1 VDKRLLDPPELSDD
15 VIALARIAEDD
26 FPQILQTYADE
37 PTLGEAL
44 GLDEEPTLEKLAEWA
59 ATRDDGVWLKAVDA
73 ETRRYL
79 GDIDVSV
86 NWSNARAEL
95 AFTTLASERGL
106 GVATRMVSLV
116 RDWLFSEG
124 FLRVQLQTLPTNEAS
139 QGVARRAGFEP
150 EGTLRSHFVRRG
162 KALDAVTFG
171 SVNESWKA

>member
-1 VDKRLLDPPELSDD
+1 MEKRPLDPPELTDD
-15 VIALARIAEDD
+15 VIVLARVLEED
-26 FPQILQTYADE
+26 FAQILQTFSDE

-73 ETRRYL
+73 QTRRYL
-79 GDIDVSV
+79 GDIDVEV
-86 NWSNARAEL
+86 NWSNARADL

-116 RDWLFSEG
+116 RDWLFAEG
-124 FLRVQLQTLPTNEAS
+124 FLRVQLQTVPANAAS

-150 EGTLRSHFVRRG
+150 EGVLRAHFVRRG

-171 SVNESWKA
+171 AVNEHWRG